1 MDSFLSPYILAAAIA
16 WVTAQGLK
24 YILASIKGRTFGSLR
39 QLYLSGSMPSAHSA
53 TVVALVV
60 VTGFRDGIGS
70 AIFGLAFL
78 FAAVVMYDAV
88 MVRRSSGEQGAALRG
103 LFHDLKRDP
112 IAPFRTAKGHTPRE
126 VVGGVIVGVAV
137 GLAVYFAT
145 SV

>member
-1 MDSFLSPYILAAAIA
+1 MDILSPYIVAAAIA
-16 WVTAQGLK
+16 WVVAQGLK
-24 YILASIKGRTFGSLR
+24 YIFASIKGRTFGSLR

-53 TVVALVV
+53 TVIALLVV
-60 VTGFRDGIGS
+60 IGLRDGTGS
-70 AIFGLAFL
+70 AVFGLAAL

-126 VVGGVIVGVAV
+126 VVGGIVVGIAV
-137 GLAVYFAT
+137 GLLVHFLFLG
-145 SV
+145 